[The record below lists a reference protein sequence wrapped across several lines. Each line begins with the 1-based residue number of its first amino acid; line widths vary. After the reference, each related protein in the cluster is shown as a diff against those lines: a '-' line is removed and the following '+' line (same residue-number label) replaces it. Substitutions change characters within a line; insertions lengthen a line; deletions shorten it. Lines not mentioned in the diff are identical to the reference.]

1 MPSAAVDPARLL
13 ALAEAL
19 GPLRDAARSGADDV
33 LGHFTELGD
42 RETQVVIDAYL
53 DHAADALR
61 EIDAVASD
69 LAGRLQAAAR
79 SAGDTERRVS
89 RTADPSEAEPAPGRL
104 FR

>member
-1 MPSAAVDPARLL
+1 MPSAAVDPDRLL

-19 GPLRDAARSGADDV
+19 TPLREAARSGADEV
-33 LGHFTELGD
+33 LSHYSELGD

-61 EIDAVASD
+61 EIDAAASD
-69 LAGRLQAAAR
+69 LAGRLRIAAHSASDAERRIER
-79 SAGDTERRVS
+79 SA
-89 RTADPSEAEPAPGRL
+89 AETDKPAPRGL